1 MPSTLPAL
9 NARIVQCTRCPRLRA
24 YCEAIGIEKR
34 RAFRDH
40 EYWAK
45 PVPSFGD
52 PRARVLVLGL
62 APGAHGAN
70 RNGRP
75 FTGDGSGTFLYP
87 LLYETGF
94 ANQPTAP
101 HVGDGLQLKDLLI
114 TNAVRCAPPANK
126 PTPDELR
133 ACGSWLEEELTLL
146 PRLRV
151 VLALGKIAWD
161 AFTAHLLRTGVIE
174 RRAAYPFAH
183 GAEFALPDG
192 LQLLGTYHPSRQ
204 NTNTGVLTAP
214 MLLRI
219 LHRARELAG
228 LA

>member
-1 MPSTLPAL
+1 MTLAAL
-9 NARIVQCTRCPRLRA
+9 NARVVECTRCPRLRE
-24 YCEAIGIEKR
+24 YCEAIGREKR
-34 RAFRDH
+34 RAFREED
-40 EYWAK
+40 YWAR

-52 PRARVLVLGL
+52 PQARVLVLGL

-75 FTGDGSGTFLYP
+75 FAGDGSGTFLYP
-87 LLYETGF
+87 LLWETGF
-94 ANQPTAP
+94 ASQPTAT
-101 HVGDGLQLKDLLI
+101 HVGDGLTLHGLLI

-126 PTPDELR
+126 PTPEEIR
-133 ACGSWLEEELTLL
+133 TCGSWLEEELALL

-161 AFTAHLLRTGVIE
+161 AFTAHLQRMGTIQ

-183 GAEFALPDG
+183 GAEFALPNG
-192 LQLLGTYHPSRQ
+192 LHLLGTYHPSRQ

-214 MLLRI
+214 MLLRV
-219 LHRARELAG
+219 LHRTRELAG
-228 LA
+228 LE